1 METIFFFI
9 PEHLG
14 KALGWMVLHTLWQAT
29 LIGFIAGIL
38 MVALRHRPARVRY
51 WTANGA
57 LLLILLAAVGTFGYY
72 YKSMGLAPLETGHGV
87 LYDSSAPVSANNAI
101 PATDLQRPKNAAEI
115 NMANYFSRHLPLIV
129 ALWFLGMSMFL
140 LRLLGNIGYIYYLKN
155 HLNFPVEQF
164 WDDLLQGLVR
174 KTRIGA
180 PISLLE
186 SALVRTPMVI
196 GYLKPV
202 ILFPIGMIN
211 RLDPANVEAI
221 LAHELAHIAHRDY
234 LFNILQSIVE
244 ALFYFH
250 PAVWWLSSRIRHE
263 REIAADDAA
272 VRLTGNSIEYAK
284 ALVIIQDM
292 AFMPLSPSL
301 AFAGQQKRQLI
312 HRVHHILHIQP
323 STNLAM
329 EKFIGTCAILLVLL
343 GLGYAQNKN
352 TTSATEGYAQTGTSG
367 NALSGIWEG
376 TIKDDKVCINLSSRS
391 EHSSWINGDCY
402 LKSEFSSLPTVES
415 EFSLSRPAGTITF
428 KGKFENNEGYGRFR
442 FAADQGFSTWLKENG
457 ISGIDEEAMVHLFF
471 ANIDKDYVLSLKKS
485 GYDKISGE
493 DLQNMAIH
501 GLDPKNIAAYQALSK
516 SLGEGQPSI
525 EIMLNL
531 SIHDIDQ
538 DYIKS
543 LTQAGFPK
551 LSTEEIMNAKIH
563 DLSPEY
569 IKQCSE
575 MGFDNLTFEDVLN
588 FKIHD
593 ITPAFLNDLK
603 KSGIGPLSA
612 EEALNMRIHDLSPA
626 AIAEFKKMGFADL
639 SSDDLLNLKIHEI
652 TPAFLDEMRKSG
664 FDNLSA
670 EDAINLKI
678 HGITPAF
685 IDEMRKTGF
694 DKLSAEDAI
703 NLKIHDINAEFV
715 RELNNG
721 GFRNLSVDDAVNCK
735 IHGVNSVD
743 LSGFAKLRFTKIDVD
758 DAVNLKIHE
767 VTPAFIKSMRS
778 KGFTDLDL
786 EEYVNLKIQY
796 GRKNQ
801 K

>member
-1 METIFFFI
+1 M
-9 PEHLG
+9 PEQLG

-29 LIGFIAGIL
+29 LIGFVAGIL
-38 MVALRHRPARVRY
+38 MVALRHHPARMRY

-57 LLLILLAAVGTFGYY
+57 LLLILLAALGTFGYY
-72 YKSMGLAPLETGHGV
+72 YKSLGITAMETGQGISHDPAA
-87 LYDSSAPVSANNAI
+87 LVSANF
-101 PATDLQRPKNAAEI
+101 PVQAAELKQAEVLAEV
-115 NMANYFSRHLPLIV
+115 NMADYFSRHLPLIV
-129 ALWFLGMSMFL
+129 AFWFLGMSMFL

-155 HLNFPVEQF
+155 HLNFPVESF
-164 WDDLLQGLVR
+164 WDDLLQGLAR
-174 KTRIGA
+174 KSRMAA
-180 PISLLE
+180 PIRLLE
-186 SALVRTPMVI
+186 SALVRTPLVI

-250 PAVWWLSSRIRHE
+250 PAVWWLSSKIRHE
-263 REIAADDAA
+263 REIAAADAA
-272 VRLTGNSIEYAK
+272 VRLTGNSMEYAK

-292 AFMPLSPSL
+292 AFLPLSPSL

-312 HRVHHILHIQP
+312 QRVHHILHIQP

-352 TTSATEGYAQTGTSG
+352 TTSVPESYAQTVTSG
-367 NALSGIWEG
+367 NTLSGIWEG

-391 EHSSWINGDCY
+391 EQSSWINGDCY
-402 LKSEFSSLPTVES
+402 PKSEFSSLPTVEA
-415 EFSLSRPAGTITF
+415 EFTLSRPAGTITF

-471 ANIDKDYVLSLKKS
+471 ANID
-485 GYDKISGE
+485 
-493 DLQNMAIH
+493 
-501 GLDPKNIAAYQALSK
+501 
-516 SLGEGQPSI
+516 
-525 EIMLNL
+525 
-531 SIHDIDQ
+531 Q

-551 LSTEEIMNAKIH
+551 LTTEEIMNAKIH

-575 MGFDNLTFEDVLN
+575 MGFGKLSFEDVLN

-603 KSGIGPLSA
+603 KSGLGSLSA
-612 EEALNMRIHDLSPA
+612 EEALNMRIHDLSPT

-652 TPAFLDEMRKSG
+652 TPAFLDEMRKAG
-664 FDNLSA
+664 FDKLSA
-670 EDAINLKI
+670 EDAMNLKI

-694 DKLSAEDAI
+694 DKLSAEDAM
-703 NLKIHDINAEFV
+703 NLKIHDINTEFV
-715 RELNNG
+715 RKLNNG

-735 IHGVNSVD
+735 IHGVNSAD
-743 LSGFAKLRFTKIDVD
+743 LSGFAKLGFTKIDVD

-767 VTPAFIKSMRS
+767 VTPAFIESMRS

>member
-1 METIFFFI
+1 METIFFLM
-9 PEHLG
+9 PEQLG

-29 LIGFIAGIL
+29 LIGFVAGIL
-38 MVALRHRPARVRY
+38 MVALRNRPARMRY

-57 LLLILLAAVGTFGYY
+57 LFLILLAALGTFGYY
-72 YKSMGLAPLETGHGV
+72 YKSLGVEAMETGQGISH
-87 LYDSSAPVSANNAI
+87 
-101 PATDLQRPKNAAEI
+101 NAAALVSTNNPAQAADLKQAEILTEI
-115 NMANYFSRHLPLIV
+115 NMADYFSRHLPLIV

-174 KTRIGA
+174 KSRMAA
-180 PISLLE
+180 PIRLLE
-186 SALVRTPMVI
+186 SALVRTPLVI

-272 VRLTGNSIEYAK
+272 VRLTGNAMEYAK

-312 HRVHHILHIQP
+312 QRIHHILHIQP

-352 TTSATEGYAQTGTSG
+352 TIEYIQPAPSG
-367 NALSGIWEG
+367 NALSGLWEG

-391 EHSSWINGDCY
+391 EHSNWINGDCY
-402 LKSEFSSLPTVES
+402 PKSEFSSLPIVES
-415 EFSLSRPAGTITF
+415 EFTLSRPAGTITF

-442 FAADQGFSTWLKENG
+442 FAADQGFSTWLKEQG
-457 ISGIDEEAMVHLFF
+457 ITGIDEEAMVHLFF
-471 ANIDKDYVLSLKKS
+471 ANIDRDYVLSLKKS
-485 GYDKISGE
+485 GYDNISGE

-501 GLDPKNIAAYQALSK
+501 GLDPKNIAAYQEISK

-525 EIMLNL
+525 ETMLNL

-538 DYIKS
+538 AYIKS

-551 LSTEEIMNAKIH
+551 LTTEEIMNAKIH

-575 MGFDNLTFEDVLN
+575 MGFGKLTFEDVLN

-593 ITPAFLNDLK
+593 ITTAFLNDLK
-603 KSGIGPLSA
+603 KSGLGSLSA
-612 EEALNMRIHDLSPA
+612 EEALNMRIHDLSPT

-652 TPAFLDEMRKSG
+652 TPAFLNEMRKAG
-664 FDNLSA
+664 FENLSA
-670 EDAINLKI
+670 EDAMNLKI

-685 IDEMRKTGF
+685 INEMRKTGF
-694 DKLSAEDAI
+694 DNLSAEDAMS
-703 NLKIHDINAEFV
+703 LKIHDINAEFV

-735 IHGVNSVD
+735 IHGVNAAD
-743 LSGFAKLRFTKIDVD
+743 LSGFAKLGFTKIDVD
-758 DAVNLKIHE
+758 DAVSLKIHE
-767 VTPAFIKSMRS
+767 VTPAFIESMRS

-796 GRKNQ
+796 GRKSQ